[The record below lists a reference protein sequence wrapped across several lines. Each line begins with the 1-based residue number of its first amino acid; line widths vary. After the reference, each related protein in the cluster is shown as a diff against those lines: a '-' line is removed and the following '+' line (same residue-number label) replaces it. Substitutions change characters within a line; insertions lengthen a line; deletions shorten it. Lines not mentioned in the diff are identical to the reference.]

1 MPCSLGMDLM
11 SEEKPLHSVNSSE
24 LKPLP
29 SVLDITDSSLL
40 NAHPT
45 TAHHTQS
52 LGHSIFLKRSRH
64 YYSHQYSRRNSGNHA
79 NASTS
84 RGKAASLRDE
94 RLSFKLA
101 AQFNSQTGHHSENRE
116 KAFGRPERIR
126 SSSLVMNAVSSDV
139 VKMVCGIC
147 QKPLRRKPYFVGSTL
162 SSGELSVVAVLVCG
176 HVYHAECL
184 EQRTC
189 GEDRR
194 DPPCSL
200 CLGLLSNDDDSRGH
214 E

>member
-1 MPCSLGMDLM
+1 
-11 SEEKPLHSVNSSE
+11 
-24 LKPLP
+24 
-29 SVLDITDSSLL
+29 
-40 NAHPT
+40 
-45 TAHHTQS
+45 
-52 LGHSIFLKRSRH
+52 
-64 YYSHQYSRRNSGNHA
+64 
-79 NASTS
+79 
-84 RGKAASLRDE
+84 
-94 RLSFKLA
+94 
-101 AQFNSQTGHHSENRE
+101 
-116 KAFGRPERIR
+116 
-126 SSSLVMNAVSSDV
+126 MNAVSSDV

-200 CLGLLSNDDDSRGH
+200 CLGLLSNDDDLRGH

>member
-1 MPCSLGMDLM
+1 MIIRLTFLRYLLPHLLILASDSEDSFAFDLNYFTINRI
-11 SEEKPLHSVNSSE
+11 SHIYIYIYIFFFFQFHSSYLQLHAHSCIILFYLLQKPLHSVNSSE

-45 TAHHTQS
+45 TAHHAQS

-64 YYSHQYSRRNSGNHA
+64 YYSHQYSRRNSVNHA

-101 AQFNSQTGHHSENRE
+101 AQFNSQTGHHSG
-116 KAFGRPERIR
+116 AYLF
-126 SSSLVMNAVSSDV
+126 LVL
-139 VKMVCGIC
+139 IC
-147 QKPLRRKPYFVGSTL
+147 ANSTK
-162 SSGELSVVAVLVCG
+162 VLFILM
-176 HVYHAECL
+176 ESQIK
-184 EQRTC
+184 E
-189 GEDRR
+189 
-194 DPPCSL
+194 
-200 CLGLLSNDDDSRGH
+200 
-214 E
+214 